1 MGFVCVRRVLVLY
14 HSMYTI
20 KSNNIKTVACWSV
33 PPDSLCLI
41 AGHSS
46 LTAAIQILGKVN
58 ACCFLHLKPELSI
71 PESYELVVPA
81 SRPLAISLGN
91 AFHHSI
97 YGCPHHIL
105 FHLTSPFSLTL
116 MQWIAT
122 KQLMF
127 VNRQPMLLLGCIVAS
142 PNCVVF
148 GAFRLS

>member
-1 MGFVCVRRVLVLY
+1 M
-14 HSMYTI
+14 
-20 KSNNIKTVACWSV
+20 

-71 PESYELVVPA
+71 PETYELVVPA

-148 GAFRLS
+148 VAFRLS